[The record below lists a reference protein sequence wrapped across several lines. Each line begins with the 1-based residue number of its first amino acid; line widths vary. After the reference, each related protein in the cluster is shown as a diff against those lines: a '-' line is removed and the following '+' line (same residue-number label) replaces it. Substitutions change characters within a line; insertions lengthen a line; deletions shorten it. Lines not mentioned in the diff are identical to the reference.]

1 MRVRFAA
8 LATWGFLLALGVL
21 LAAASTARADA
32 RTARFYD
39 PDGNPLP
46 FSTFA
51 EVEDFLRSAEIVS
64 MEKMSAGTNK
74 RKRKVVLRQGNHRA
88 KAILRTGYEIKDTP
102 GGGFVDSYMS
112 ELAAYEMAGLLG
124 MDTVPPVVRRKG
136 GSLQI
141 WIENATTDAAR
152 RKAGQEPAD
161 RESFER
167 QMADLYAF
175 DNLIANTDRN
185 PGNILIDG
193 DGKVW
198 LIDHTRSFA
207 GQEELR
213 YADKLTG
220 CNRDLL
226 SRLQSLSDGQI
237 EQKVGPYVKKY
248 LPALKVRRGLLL
260 DAMARQCRSSG
271 PGGS

>member
-21 LAAASTARADA
+21 LAAASPARADA

-193 DGKVW
+193 DDKVW